1 MDNLTSE
8 TSFTGITM
16 AANLQAKYCCFIQY
30 VMLYYNSFNIEVRG
44 MKMARPKGVMNH
56 RTLLREASK
65 KSLLEI
71 AKNAL
76 DGDQVAQRIM
86 VELTGKAALEA
97 LVQR

>member
-1 MDNLTSE
+1 
-8 TSFTGITM
+8 
-16 AANLQAKYCCFIQY
+16 
-30 VMLYYNSFNIEVRG
+30 MLYYNSFNIEVRG